1 MGRIGLWFIVG
12 LLSALGPLGAQEAPP
27 ADDPG
32 SMAPGG
38 EPGGEAQPQAPQKVR
53 QVFVAPFINDGGQAL
68 AFWAEGLTVIFAE
81 EAQAKFAVTRVDTD
95 PALHADFVTGKLR
108 ATNDGDLRRAMETA
122 GGDTILV
129 TRYSGEPAQFKISGE
144 AFEGGAPG
152 EAFAKVEVSGQSPY
166 VAVRQYLEAWAPK
179 LGSAP
184 PAAAQAG
191 DPGSGAVPGAEGA
204 PAMEGAPPMEGAS
217 LLPAGGGSA
226 EMPAEGGSGMEAR
239 RRDGDGAP
247 PPPTVKSW
255 TTKSSII
262 AGGWRPG
269 RSGPGLHLPGTRP
282 GDRRVR
288 AAAHRRATLR
298 LAHRAALAQDAAGRS
313 TAVWNPAG
321 LDKRV
326 DRRRRVRNLARVRE
340 AAGRPADAVTT
351 YRQAVAA
358 EGGPLAPDVLA
369 VGRLET
375 AAGRPQ
381 DAVEALSGGIAKLP
395 TQRSLRLALGKA
407 QLAAGNAK
415 GAAEAFTTAVQMDA
429 KGLDGYLGLADAYL
443 LQRYGSKAVETAKQ
457 ATTQLPQSATAWVK
471 LAEAQLANGRVPQ
484 ALTAA
489 EQAVAV
495 AGTEAAPYQSL
506 GEVQLAAGQFEPAAA
521 SFREAVQ
528 RDPAWNK
535 PRRYLARTVLYAGQA
550 EQADVLL
557 QEALVR
563 ATVADMPATSRDAA
577 RVSFYAGD
585 YPKAMTMLQLAEDY
599 LPGQAETSLLRSL
612 VRLYLGDEAAA
623 WNDFAACLDGL
634 DATMVNEALGVLDG
648 NTQNPALAA
657 GHVMAGFLYER
668 TGNVDKAREHY
679 RKYRVAQP
687 KGFLMPL
694 VTERLNATERRP

>member
-1 MGRIGLWFIVG
+1 
-12 LLSALGPLGAQEAPP
+12 
-27 ADDPG
+27 
-32 SMAPGG
+32 
-38 EPGGEAQPQAPQKVR
+38 
-53 QVFVAPFINDGGQAL
+53 
-68 AFWAEGLTVIFAE
+68 
-81 EAQAKFAVTRVDTD
+81 
-95 PALHADFVTGKLR
+95 
-108 ATNDGDLRRAMETA
+108 
-122 GGDTILV
+122 
-129 TRYSGEPAQFKISGE
+129 
-144 AFEGGAPG
+144 
-152 EAFAKVEVSGQSPY
+152 
-166 VAVRQYLEAWAPK
+166 
-179 LGSAP
+179 
-184 PAAAQAG
+184 
-191 DPGSGAVPGAEGA
+191 
-204 PAMEGAPPMEGAS
+204 
-217 LLPAGGGSA
+217 
-226 EMPAEGGSGMEAR
+226 
-239 RRDGDGAP
+239 
-247 PPPTVKSW
+247 
-255 TTKSSII
+255 
-262 AGGWRPG
+262 
-269 RSGPGLHLPGTRP
+269 
-282 GDRRVR
+282 
-288 AAAHRRATLR
+288 
-298 LAHRAALAQDAAGRS
+298 
-313 TAVWNPAG
+313 
-321 LDKRV
+321 
-326 DRRRRVRNLARVRE
+326 
-340 AAGRPADAVTT
+340 VTT